1 MRRGKNAS
9 GQLVDDPTINQ
20 AFMSVEKD
28 ISDVHLRLTIHEE
41 YKVFLAKQVETA
53 LEGLS
58 STAPSS
64 NADIVTALQDMAT
77 RIKKL

>member
-1 MRRGKNAS
+1 MRKGKNAS
-9 GQLVDDPTINQ
+9 GQLVQDLTVNQ
-20 AFMSVEKD
+20 AFLSVEND

-53 LEGLS
+53 LEGLTS
-58 STAPSS
+58 GSS

>member
-1 MRRGKNAS
+1 MRKGKNAS
-9 GQLVDDPTINQ
+9 GQLVQDLTINQ
-20 AFMSVEKD
+20 AFLSVEND

-41 YKVFLAKQVETA
+41 YKVFLAKQMETA
-53 LEGLS
+53 LEGLTS
-58 STAPSS
+58 GSS

>member
-1 MRRGKNAS
+1 MRKGKNAS
-9 GQLVDDPTINQ
+9 GQLVQDLTINQ

-28 ISDVHLRLTIHEE
+28 ISDVHLRLTIHEQ
-41 YKVFLAKQVETA
+41 YKVFLAKQMETA
-53 LEGLS
+53 LEGLTS
-58 STAPSS
+58 GSS

>member
-1 MRRGKNAS
+1 MRKGKNAS
-9 GQLVDDPTINQ
+9 GQLVQDQTINQ
-20 AFMSVEKD
+20 AFLSVEND

-41 YKVFLAKQVETA
+41 YKVFLAKQMETA
-53 LEGLS
+53 LEGLTS
-58 STAPSS
+58 GSS